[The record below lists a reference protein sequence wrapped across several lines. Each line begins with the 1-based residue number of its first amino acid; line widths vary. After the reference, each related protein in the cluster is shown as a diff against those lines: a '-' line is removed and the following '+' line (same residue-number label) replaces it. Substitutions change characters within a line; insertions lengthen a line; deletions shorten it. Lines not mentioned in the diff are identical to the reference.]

1 MDRKLNWVRGRCI
14 GRGAFGAVSLAAE
27 ANTGEVFAVKT
38 VDLGSAS
45 KESVYSIENEI
56 EILRSIDS
64 PCIVAYL
71 GDDRTEEEDA
81 GRVMRACRN
90 LHVEYVA
97 GGTVGE
103 LAERRKG
110 LEEAEVRGYARRA
123 ARALR
128 YLHDDAGVV
137 HCDVKGRNLLA
148 GRAPSA
154 AKLADFGSAI
164 RVSESEAEGSGV
176 GVRGTPLWMAP
187 EVARGERPAPASDVW
202 SLGCAVVEMATGEP
216 PWAAE
221 WARGADAA
229 GAMLRIGFGGEVP
242 RAPARISKLGRDFL
256 DKCLRRDPAERW
268 SCDRL
273 LRHPFLAED
282 GAAAASW
289 PSPRSVLDWGDFE
302 LNGEIDDADEAN
314 SEADCDS
321 DLDSSKLIDRAR
333 ERVRDLDSG
342 AGFVDWRSDRD
353 EDDDEEDEDED
364 EWEMV
369 RRGEKG
375 EDTSGEFVDC
385 LGAELEERD
394 GGVGYASWG
403 GASNGTRSAFSSS
416 SCNSAGGECCCC

>member
-1 MDRKLNWVRGRCI
+1 MHW
-14 GRGAFGAVSLAAE
+14 RGAFGAVSLAAE

-64 PCIVAYL
+64 PL
-71 GDDRTEEEDA
+71 R
-81 GRVMRACRN
+81 
-90 LHVEYVA
+90 
-97 GGTVGE
+97 GGGHGGE

-164 RVSESEAEGSGV
+164 RVSEAEAEAEGGA
-176 GVRGTPLWMAP
+176 W
-187 EVARGERPAPASDVW
+187 
-202 SLGCAVVEMATGEP
+202 GCGCGDAAVDGAGGG
-216 PWAAE
+216 
-221 WARGADAA
+221 ARGAA
-229 GAMLRIGFGGEVP
+229 GAGVGRVVARVRRGGDGDRGAPVGGGVGARRRRRGGDAP
-242 RAPARISKLGRDFL
+242 DRVRGRGPAGPARISKLGRDFL

-302 LNGEIDDADEAN
+302 LNGEIDDGDEA
-314 SEADCDS
+314 SSAADCDS

-333 ERVRDLDSG
+333 ERVRDLASG

-369 RRGEKG
+369 RRGRKG
-375 EDTSGEFVDC
+375 RIRQGNLWIV
-385 LGAELEERD
+385 
-394 GGVGYASWG
+394 
-403 GASNGTRSAFSSS
+403 
-416 SCNSAGGECCCC
+416 